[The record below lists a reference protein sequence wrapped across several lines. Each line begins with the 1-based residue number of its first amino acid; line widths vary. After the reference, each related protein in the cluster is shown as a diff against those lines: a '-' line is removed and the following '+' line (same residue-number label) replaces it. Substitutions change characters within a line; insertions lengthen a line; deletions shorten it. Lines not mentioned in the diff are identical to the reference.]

1 MNRVFVRTSLPI
13 KCQRIISKYQKT
25 CEILFSFWVIH
36 LLLFSVFP
44 VMPKASLKKYL
55 KTWNLFLFV
64 GHNFAPICYASK
76 NLFTSPRII
85 SKSIWIYS
93 YWCWMRFLQSL
104 TFCQINQSREYFLRK
119 QPSPTASNISFLH
132 LLKIFNRFNSIL
144 SRIVSSIPGP
154 YIKGR
159 FVWENLVAPSPT
171 PTASPSSQQRHRSF
185 AKFFQKSYFG
195 FWLYIFHIDLKSYL
209 VAKG

>member
-1 MNRVFVRTSLPI
+1 MTKTKWMRSRIISENIFSLFGGHVDHNFDLVLNRVFVRTSLPI
-13 KCQRIISKYQKT
+13 KCQRIISKYQKK

-64 GHNFAPICYASK
+64 GHNFAPICCASK

-93 YWCWMRFLQSL
+93 YKCWMRFLQSL
-104 TFCQINQSREYFLRK
+104 TFCQINQSREYF
-119 QPSPTASNISFLH
+119 
-132 LLKIFNRFNSIL
+132 
-144 SRIVSSIPGP
+144 
-154 YIKGR
+154 
-159 FVWENLVAPSPT
+159 
-171 PTASPSSQQRHRSF
+171 
-185 AKFFQKSYFG
+185 
-195 FWLYIFHIDLKSYL
+195 
-209 VAKG
+209 